1 MPAEAPLE
9 LLRAFVL
16 GRSGLRVDD
25 RDQIRC
31 ETLSKS
37 LSTYLNF
44 FHHSGIDLIVA
55 RF

>member
-9 LLRAFVL
+9 LVL